1 MRKLTALLMLILAIA
16 VFNACESK
24 KEGPAQSETAKPQAQ
39 PPEYETGRLAFQKL
53 YVSARSFA
61 PDIQPFRLQ
70 SSYTKGAPVE
80 DGKEGIW
87 HASFA
92 SPSKR
97 ELKSYTWSGVS
108 GPDMPDRGVSHGTE
122 DEYNPANSSTRLFDP
137 QFLKIDSD
145 KAIKVANEHGG
156 AALMKKDPHQPV
168 NFLLEWN
175 GKNQLIWHVIYG
187 ESRSTAPLIVDV
199 DASSGE
205 YIGKE
210 Q

>member
-1 MRKLTALLMLILAIA
+1 MRKLTALLMLILAA
-16 VFNACESK
+16 VLFNACESK
-24 KEGPAQSETAKPQAQ
+24 KETPQQGETAKPKAE
-39 PPEYETGRLAFQKL
+39 PPEYETGRLAFQKM
-53 YVSARSFA
+53 YVSARGFA
-61 PDIQPFRLQ
+61 PDVQPFRLQ
-70 SSYTKGAPVE
+70 SSYTKGAPVAE
-80 DGKEGIW
+80 GKEGIW

-122 DEYNPANSSTRLFDP
+122 DDYNPSNSSTRVFDL
-137 QFLKIDSD
+137 QFLKKDSD
-145 KAIKVANEHGG
+145 EAFKVANEHGG
-156 AALMKKDPHQPV
+156 AALMKKDPNQPV

-187 ESRSTAPLIVDV
+187 ESRNTAPLVVDV
-199 DASSGE
+199 DASSGL
-205 YIGKE
+205 YIGKG

>member
-1 MRKLTALLMLILAIA
+1 MRKIPALLMLILAIA

-24 KEGPAQSETAKPQAQ
+24 KETPTQSETAKPQAEA
-39 PPEYETGRLAFQKL
+39 PEYETGRLAFQKL
-53 YVSARSFA
+53 YVAARGFA

-80 DGKEGIW
+80 EGKEGIW

-122 DEYNPANSSTRLFDP
+122 DDYNPSNSATRVFDL
-137 QFLKIDSD
+137 QFLKVDTD

-156 AALMKKDPHQPV
+156 AALMKKDPNQPV
-168 NFLLEWN
+168 NFLLDWN

-187 ESRSTAPLIVDV
+187 ESRSTAPLVVDV
-199 DASSGE
+199 DASSGN
-205 YIGKE
+205 YIGKG